1 MQLQRKRPID
11 PAIGRRLA
19 KIRIHR
25 SCSEQVLAA
34 ELGVHKSTIGKWENG
49 HTRLSTS
56 WLPQIARALAC
67 TLADLLAPPGSPI
80 PPARG
85 PLPAACRGV
94 NPGRPKRTTKRKRV
108 PRKDYSDDL

>member
-25 SCSEQVLAA
+25 SCSEQALAA
-34 ELGVHKSTIGKWENG
+34 EIGVHKSTIGKWENG

-80 PPARG
+80 PPALG
-85 PLPAACRGV
+85 PLTAACRGV
-94 NPGRPKRTTKRKRV
+94 NPGRPKKNHKTQARPTK
-108 PRKDYSDDL
+108 P